1 MKLSTPVRLV
11 AGASTA
17 ALVSTGLALGSPAHA
32 SHTTTAFP
40 MFSYTDGWRVDQ
52 HVREL
57 GDVNGDGIA
66 DIVGFGDPG
75 VFVAYGQSDTTFTAP
90 TLTVQNFGTAQGW
103 NNSQHVRTVT
113 DVDGDG
119 REDLVGFGDAGVYV
133 SYAEADGSFTPA
145 VLKVENFGYDQGWRV
160 DRHPREVAD
169 LAGDGTA
176 DIVGFGNAG
185 VHVAFG
191 QPAIG
196 QTDQQFE
203 DPVPRSQYYGY
214 DDGWRVDQHPRE
226 LADMDGDGAL
236 DIVGFG
242 DAGAYVSYF
251 TIPFDPFTS
260 PELRVPDF
268 GSDQGWRVGQHP
280 RELGDVN
287 GDGAADIVGF
297 GHRGVLVSYAEAE
310 AERSFST
317 ASLEVEDF
325 GYVQGWR
332 GDRHLRTLGR
342 LNADETADVVGFGD
356 TGVHVAH
363 GLTDNTFGDPFQEY
377 HVFGYNDGWT
387 EDRYPRKLADVNGR
401 GQDEVVGFGHSATY
415 VGGKPT
421 PAAG

>member
-1 MKLSTPVRLV
+1 MKHSTPVHLL

-17 ALVSTGLALGSPAHA
+17 ALVSTGLALGAPAHA
-32 SHTTTAFP
+32 SHTTTENE
-40 MFSYTDGWRVDQ
+40 MFSYADGWRVDQ

-57 GDVNGDGIA
+57 GDVNGDGLA
-66 DIVGFGDPG
+66 DVVGFGDPG
-75 VFVAYGQSDTTFTAP
+75 VFVAYGRSDTTFTEP

-103 NNSQHVRTVT
+103 NNDQHVRTVA

-119 REDLVGFGDAGVYV
+119 REDLVGFGNAGVYV
-133 SYAEADGSFTPA
+133 SYAQDDGTFTPA
-145 VLKVENFGYDQGWRV
+145 VLELEDFGYDQGWRV
-160 DRHPREVAD
+160 DRHLREVAD

-185 VHVAFG
+185 VYVAFG
-191 QPAIG
+191 QAAIG
-196 QTDQQFE
+196 QSDQQFQ

-226 LADMDGDGAL
+226 LADVDGNGSL

-242 DAGAYVSYF
+242 DAGVYVSYF

-260 PELRVPDF
+260 PELKVPDF
-268 GSDQGWRVGQHP
+268 GYDQGWRVGQHP

-297 GHRGVLVSYAEAE
+297 GHRGVHVAYSGAEL
-310 AERSFST
+310 SFT
-317 ASLEVEDF
+317 PALLRIEDF

-332 GDRHLRTLGR
+332 GDQHLRTLGH
-342 LNADETADVVGFGD
+342 LNADETADVVGFGN

-363 GLTDNTFGDPFQEY
+363 GLTTNTFGDPFEQF
-377 HVFGYNDGWT
+377 HVFGSEDGWT

-401 GQDEVVGFGHSATY
+401 GQEEIVGFGHTATY
-415 VGGKPT
+415 VAGTPT
-421 PAAG
+421 PAAAGQ